1 VEWIL
6 SSIGCVKTDIDS
18 DPFDE
23 IDHMQISNKKKK
35 PKRDDES
42 DEEDKDEK
50 GYVWK
55 V

>member
-1 VEWIL
+1 M
-6 SSIGCVKTDIDS
+6 KTDVES

-35 PKRDDES
+35 LKRDDES
-42 DEEDKDEK
+42 DEEDNADK
-50 GYVWK
+50 GCVWK